1 MLLCTILSSQRG
13 SGLKVW
19 VFGEKLG
26 LKKKEKLPLKP
37 NRSLGELQSETCT
50 WYLPMRGPGIDI
62 ITILISLTH
71 IEYCL

>member
-1 MLLCTILSSQRG
+1 MLLCTILLNQRG

-26 LKKKEKLPLKP
+26 LKKKEKLPLKL
-37 NRSLGELQSETCT
+37 NRSLGELQSETRT
-50 WYLPMRGPGIDI
+50 WYLLMRGPGTDI

>member
-26 LKKKEKLPLKP
+26 LKKKEKLPLKL
-37 NRSLGELQSETCT
+37 NKSLGELQYMDLC
-50 WYLPMRGPGIDI
+50 RCQ
-62 ITILISLTH
+62 ILQQLLLANQVAVDYSGR
-71 IEYCL
+71 

>member
-1 MLLCTILSSQRG
+1 MLLCTILLNQRG

-26 LKKKEKLPLKP
+26 LKKKKLPLKL

-50 WYLPMRGPGIDI
+50 WYLPMRGP
-62 ITILISLTH
+62 LQF
-71 IEYCL
+71 

>member
-1 MLLCTILSSQRG
+1 MHYSVESKRKW
-13 SGLKVW
+13 LKSMGVW
-19 VFGEKLG
+19 RKVRV
-26 LKKKEKLPLKP
+26 KKKYIYILPLKL

-50 WYLPMRGPGIDI
+50 WYLPMRGPATDI

>member
-1 MLLCTILSSQRG
+1 MLLCTILLNQRG

-26 LKKKEKLPLKP
+26 LKKKKEKLPLKL
-37 NRSLGELQSETCT
+37 NRSVGELHSETCT
-50 WYLPMRGPGIDI
+50 WYLPMKGPATDI

-71 IEYCL
+71 IE